1 MPFNNSMVPNVFL
14 NFKRILFGQAALAL
28 ADEDRRLRAPG
39 VIQALVF
46 ELGHHGRDL
55 ARQLGVSQPTFSK
68 WVSGR
73 YPIPQHH
80 SERLIALLRVG
91 LDAAEEVI
99 RQAPQST
106 VQALPNY
113 KRRVARARVILEE
126 IDVGT

>member
-1 MPFNNSMVPNVFL
+1 MPFNNSMVLKHILVFR
-14 NFKRILFGQAALAL
+14 RILFGQAALAL

-46 ELGHHGRDL
+46 ELGHRGRDL
-55 ARQLGVSQPTFSK
+55 
-68 WVSGR
+68 
-73 YPIPQHH
+73 IPQHH
-80 SERLIALLRVG
+80 YERLVALLRVG

-113 KRRVARARVILEE
+113 KLRVARARAILVK
-126 IDVGT
+126 IDGRA